1 MNRLGTLAVAFVA
14 TFGLVVAGAA
24 VAGFAT
30 SDGAAPAEEIENDHY
45 LDENL
50 VSDPTPGEADVTM
63 SSAEPP
69 RTVLIDP
76 GTGGG
81 AAAASPLALLG
92 VGGAGVTER
101 DIRPLANALI
111 ENGHEIRVS
120 TPGAAPPQGPQG
132 PQGPSQAPGVGPESA
147 LGAELDEADAFL
159 TFGSGYSE
167 SEREDIEAFA
177 DDGGTVV
184 SMADPDEEFGAP
196 GSSAL
201 DSRLGVS
208 NEPGYVYNLGENDL
222 NYQRVYAEPASDS
235 ELTDG
240 VDRVVFPTATPVG
253 VTAGTD
259 EFRPIE
265 GTRLSTT
272 RATTDR
278 PLVVRNNNV
287 IKIGNS
293 AFLSPENA
301 QRADNDVFIG
311 NLADALVTS
320 ESGATVQQPA
330 PEPSP
335 DGGQPDANGG
345 SEQPDTGGESDADG
359 SESDT

>member
-1 MNRLGTLAVAFVA
+1 
-14 TFGLVVAGAA
+14 
-24 VAGFAT
+24 
-30 SDGAAPAEEIENDHY
+30 
-45 LDENL
+45 
-50 VSDPTPGEADVTM
+50 M

-69 RTVLIDP
+69 RTVLVDP

-92 VGGAGVTER
+92 IGGAGVTER

-111 ENGHEIRVS
+111 ENGHEIRVH
-120 TPGAAPPQGPQG
+120 TPGGAPPQGPQG
-132 PQGPSQAPGVGPESA
+132 PQEPGAGPESQ
-147 LGAELDEADAFL
+147 LGAELDEADAFV

-167 SEREDIEAFA
+167 AERDDIEAFA

-208 NEPGYVYNLGENDL
+208 NEPGYVYNLEENDL

-259 EFRPIE
+259 ELRPIE
-265 GTRLSTT
+265 GSELSTT
-272 RATTDR
+272 REPTER
-278 PLVVRNNNV
+278 PLVVRNDNV
-287 IKIGNS
+287 IKVGNS

-311 NLADALVTS
+311 NLADALVRA
-320 ESGATVQQPA
+320 GAAPQSSSRHPSRHPTADSRTRTVSRTPTDRNRAANADSVEPA
-330 PEPSP
+330 GVGFFVPSP
-335 DGGQPDANGG
+335 VSVP
-345 SEQPDTGGESDADG
+345 
-359 SESDT
+359 